1 MLLVCI
7 CSGSCRFVR
16 LWGFCA
22 FALWL
27 SAFPVSVLAP
37 FVASCADPVR
47 MLAAVPLLGV
57 VCPLAVWRA
66 FIVCGSWRVVVSRPG
81 FIYCP
86 LWAFYF
92 VSWVLLH
99 LWRLSLLCG
108 ALDALQRFRVLCL
121 AVCCCGVVSLSEFGR
136 VLGIICPLFFGS
148 SGGLWAWFPR
158 RFFGFLCGFFS
169 CHGSIIPGGG
179 RRARWPFSA
188 SGSCCYNMQ
197 V

>member
-1 MLLVCI
+1 MLYIFDIPRILASRVRLLSAGALCGPVSRFISLAGI

-57 VCPLAVWRA
+57 VCPLWM
-66 FIVCGSWRVVVSRPG
+66 
-81 FIYCP
+81 
-86 LWAFYF
+86 
-92 VSWVLLH
+92 
-99 LWRLSLLCG
+99 LCG
-108 ALDALQRFRVLCL
+108 F
-121 AVCCCGVVSLSEFGR
+121 
-136 VLGIICPLFFGS
+136 
-148 SGGLWAWFPR
+148 WAWFPCMSSG
-158 RFFGFLCGFFS
+158 GF
-169 CHGSIIPGGG
+169 
-179 RRARWPFSA
+179 W
-188 SGSCCYNMQ
+188 